1 MALNM
6 DIGELLVIGDSNLL
20 IHQVQGEWATKSEKM
35 LPYVNLA
42 QRLCKKLK
50 KIEFRH
56 TLIAQ
61 NEFAD
66 ALATIASMIQYP
78 ESSYINPLRISLKE
92 EYAHYCHVEAEPDG
106 KPWYS
111 DIKMYL
117 EGHEY
122 PEGITNG
129 QKKKIQRMANNFF
142 LNKEVLYKRMLD
154 LGLLRCVDTGEATKL
169 LEEVNEG
176 TCGPYMNGFIVAK
189 KILLAGYYWM
199 TMESDCYKSVQRCHQ
214 CQIHGDLI

>member
-1 MALNM
+1 MALDM
-6 DIGELLVIGDSNLL
+6 DIDELLVIGDFDLL
-20 IHQVQGEWATKSEKM
+20 IHQVQGEWATKSEKL

-42 QRLCKKLK
+42 HRLCKKLK

-56 TLIAQ
+56 MPIAQ

-78 ESSYINPLRISLKE
+78 ESSHIDPLRICLKE
-92 EYAHYCHVEAEPDG
+92 QHAHCCHVEAEPDG
-106 KPWYS
+106 KPWYN

-122 PEGITNG
+122 LEGITNG
-129 QKKKIQRMANNFF
+129 QKKTIRKMANNFF

-154 LGLLRCVDTGEATKL
+154 LGLLRCVDVGEATKL
-169 LEEVNEG
+169 LEEVHAA
-176 TCGPYMNGFIVAK
+176 TCGPHVNGFVVAR
-189 KILLAGYYWM
+189 KILLAGYY
-199 TMESDCYKSVQRCHQ
+199 
-214 CQIHGDLI
+214 